1 MGFSNSLAD
10 TLVFIYV
17 NGDHILFCLVY
28 VDDIIITRSSTV
40 LIQSFISA
48 LSNRFSLKDPTDLT
62 YFLGI
67 EATRI
72 SQGLHLMQR
81 KYILDLLD
89 RTNMRDVKPVTSP
102 MAPTPKLTLRS
113 GTALQNPSE
122 YRTVLGSLQYLSFT
136 RPDIAF
142 VVNRL
147 SLFMHAPTD
156 IYWQAAKRIL

>member
-1 MGFSNSLAD
+1 M
-10 TLVFIYV
+10 
-17 NGDHILFCLVY
+17 
-28 VDDIIITRSSTV
+28 
-40 LIQSFISA
+40 LIQSFITA

-67 EATRI
+67 EATRT
-72 SQGLHLMQR
+72 SKGMHLMQR

-89 RTNMRDVKPVTSP
+89 RTNMTDVKPITTP

-136 RPDIAF
+136 RPDISFA
-142 VVNRL
+142 VNLL
-147 SLFMHAPTD
+147 SQFMHAPTD
-156 IYWQAAKRIL
+156 IHWQAAKRIL